1 MEIKYI
7 KNMRIERN
15 NIRMGLA
22 GAKSNWE
29 KNQLSQ
35 RKKLFAKLRKMNA
48 TTEKAK
54 ELVFLPLEVD
64 HDYFDIPHIYYCERN
79 PIVEYTD
86 GSFHFSVISLKE
98 KLKNKGNS
106 IHNLTTSI
114 NEYTKGTVSLKY
126 KESHDLY
133 NGDRWTDIIRI
144 HNRIEKYISTLNCT
158 ECIISADGADMTIYR
173 FFQPGCLSGRFAL
186 YPAIQLCGV
195 PIEMDEIAFY
205 QLDLASLLLDMID
218 EIHERKVLL
227 KDYCK
232 GLTVRQLNANSL
244 DIHDIIFW
252 NKKRVIQA
260 AQDYYKKGMN
270 YQDAINLLKR
280 NLMKPLKDYFKS
292 CILSHPESI
301 MQNRGVHNQNNVRT
315 IRIYSEIRNWT
326 LVWVLETVYEGTS
339 YSFILDNKQY
349 SQYALNQ
356 YFTKVDEYG
365 RLWNNLVRCFQF
377 EFTKYS
383 KLQTKKII

>member
-1 MEIKYI
+1 MEIQYI
-7 KNMRIERN
+7 NNMRIERN

-22 GAKSNWE
+22 SAKSNWE

-195 PIEMDEIAFY
+195 
-205 QLDLASLLLDMID
+205 
-218 EIHERKVLL
+218 
-227 KDYCK
+227 
-232 GLTVRQLNANSL
+232 TVRQLNANSL

-356 YFTKVDEYG
+356 YFTKVDENG

>member
-1 MEIKYI
+1 MEIQYI
-7 KNMRIERN
+7 NNMRIERN

-54 ELVFLPLEVD
+54 EIVFLPLEVD
-64 HDYFDIPHIYYCERN
+64 HDYFDIPHIYYGERN
-79 PIVEYTD
+79 PLVEYID
-86 GSFHFSVISLKE
+86 GSFSFSITLLKE
-98 KLKNKGNS
+98 KLKDKGFS
-106 IHNLTTSI
+106 IQNLTTSI
-114 NEYTKGTVSLKY
+114 KEYTKGTVSLRYTINKDY
-126 KESHDLY
+126 YSV
-133 NGDRWTDIIRI
+133 DRWTCFCNIRK
-144 HNRIEKYISTLNCT
+144 RIDKYICELNCT
-158 ECIISADGADMTIYR
+158 ECIISADIADMVIYR
-173 FFQPGCLSGRFAL
+173 FYQPGCFSGRFVL
-186 YPAIQLCGV
+186 YPVTQLCGI

-205 QLDLASLLLDMID
+205 RLDLASLFLDMIE
-218 EIHERKVLL
+218 EIHERQIIL

-232 GLTVRQLNANSL
+232 GLTVRQMDANSM
-244 DIHDIIFW
+244 DIKDIIFW
-252 NKKRVIQA
+252 DEQRVIQA

-301 MQNRGVHNQNNVRT
+301 MQNRGVHNQNNVWT
-315 IRIYSEIRNWT
+315 IRIYSEIRNWA

-339 YSFILDNKQY
+339 YSFVLDNKQY

-365 RLWNNLVRCFQF
+365 CLWNNLVRCFQF
-377 EFTKYS
+377 EFTK
-383 KLQTKKII
+383 QTKL

>member
-1 MEIKYI
+1 MEIQYI
-7 KNMRIERN
+7 NNMRIERN

-22 GAKSNWE
+22 GARNNWE

-48 TTEKAK
+48 TAEKAK
-54 ELVFLPLEVD
+54 EMVFLPLEVD
-64 HDYFDIPHIYYCERN
+64 QDYFDIPLIYYGKRN
-79 PIVEYTD
+79 PLVEYIE
-86 GSFHFSVISLKE
+86 GSFHFSVTSLKE
-98 KLKNKGNS
+98 KLKDKGYAN
-106 IHNLTTSI
+106 HNLTILI
-114 NEYTKGTVSLKY
+114 NDYTKGTVSLRYTINK
-126 KESHDLY
+126 DLY
-133 NGDRWTDIIRI
+133 SVDSWICFCNMRKRL
-144 HNRIEKYISTLNCT
+144 EKYICEQNCT
-158 ECIISADGADMTIYR
+158 ECIISTDGADMAIYR
-173 FFQPGCLSGRFAL
+173 FYQPGCFSGRFVL
-186 YPAIQLCGV
+186 YPATQLCGI

-218 EIHERKVLL
+218 EIHERQIIL

-232 GLTVRQLNANSL
+232 GLTVRQLNANSM
-244 DIHDIIFW
+244 DIQDITFW
-252 NKKRVIQA
+252 DEKRVIQSA
-260 AQDYYKKGMN
+260 HDYYNRGMN

-280 NLMKPLKDYFKS
+280 NLMKPLKDYFKN
-292 CILSHPESI
+292 CILSHPESV
-301 MQNRGVHNQNNVRT
+301 MQERGVHNQNHIRT
-315 IRIYSEIRNWT
+315 IRIYPEMRNWA

-339 YSFILDNKQY
+339 YSFILANKQY

-383 KLQTKKII
+383 KLQTKK

>member
-1 MEIKYI
+1 
-7 KNMRIERN
+7 MRIERN

-54 ELVFLPLEVD
+54 EIVFLPLEVD
-64 HDYFDIPHIYYCERN
+64 HDYFDIPHIYYGERN
-79 PIVEYTD
+79 PLVEYID
-86 GSFHFSVISLKE
+86 GSFSFSITLLKE
-98 KLKNKGNS
+98 KLKDNGFS
-106 IHNLTTSI
+106 IQNLTTSI
-114 NEYTKGTVSLKY
+114 NEYTKGTVSLRYTINKDY
-126 KESHDLY
+126 YSV
-133 NGDRWTDIIRI
+133 DRWICFCNMRK
-144 HNRIEKYISTLNCT
+144 RLEKYICELNCT
-158 ECIISADGADMTIYR
+158 ECIISTDGADMAIYR
-173 FFQPGCLSGRFAL
+173 FYQPGCFSGRFVL
-186 YPAIQLCGV
+186 YPATQLCGI

-218 EIHERKVLL
+218 EIHERQTIL

>member
-1 MEIKYI
+1 
-7 KNMRIERN
+7 MRIERN

-158 ECIISADGADMTIYR
+158 ECIISADGAD
-173 FFQPGCLSGRFAL
+173 
-186 YPAIQLCGV
+186 
-195 PIEMDEIAFY
+195 
-205 QLDLASLLLDMID
+205 
-218 EIHERKVLL
+218 
-227 KDYCK
+227 
-232 GLTVRQLNANSL
+232 
-244 DIHDIIFW
+244 
-252 NKKRVIQA
+252 
-260 AQDYYKKGMN
+260 
-270 YQDAINLLKR
+270 
-280 NLMKPLKDYFKS
+280 
-292 CILSHPESI
+292 
-301 MQNRGVHNQNNVRT
+301 VRT

-326 LVWVLETVYEGTS
+326 LVWVLETIYEGTS